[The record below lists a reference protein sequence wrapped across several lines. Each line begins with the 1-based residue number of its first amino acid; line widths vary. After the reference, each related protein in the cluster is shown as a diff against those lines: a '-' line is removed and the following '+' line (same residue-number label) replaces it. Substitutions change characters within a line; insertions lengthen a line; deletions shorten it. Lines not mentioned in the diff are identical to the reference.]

1 MPGADRTWLGGNG
14 ANDVAVCGWP
24 DNREGRFVVI
34 LGLGIDLLENSRVER
49 ELARGDWLLDDG
61 IFTREEIRH
70 CSGSRKAALGYAACF
85 AAKEATL
92 KAMNARISDLT
103 IFREVEVQGG
113 ADSEY
118 RVVLHGG
125 LRAQFERRGARQ
137 MRLSVARNAQ
147 HTVAMVILEG

>member
-1 MPGADRTWLGGNG
+1 MI
-14 ANDVAVCGWP
+14 V
-24 DNREGRFVVI
+24 
-34 LGLGIDLLENSRVER
+34 GLGIDLLENSRVER

-70 CSGSRKAALGYAACF
+70 CSGSGKAALRYAACF

-103 IFREVEVQGG
+103 IFREVEVQAG

-125 LRAQFERRGARQ
+125 LRTQFERRGARQ
-137 MRLSVARNAQ
+137 IRLSVARSAQ
-147 HTVAMVILEG
+147 HTIALVILEA

>member
-1 MPGADRTWLGGNG
+1 MVMG
-14 ANDVAVCGWP
+14 
-24 DNREGRFVVI
+24 F
-34 LGLGIDLLENSRVER
+34 GIDLLENSRVER

-61 IFTREEIRH
+61 IFTRQEIRH
-70 CSGSRKAALGYAACF
+70 CSGSRKAALRYAACF

-103 IFREVEVQGG
+103 IFRKVEVQAG

-125 LRAQFERRGARQ
+125 LRTEFERQGGRQ
-137 MRLSVARNAQ
+137 IRLSVARTAK
-147 HTVAMVILEG
+147 HTVALVILEG